1 MHRKH
6 RSINRRRSSIDALSM
21 LSRDNSSPTQLEADG
36 DSRTPSDIIDSADI
50 KQSLQVVVETDE
62 RALQEL
68 DQEKEQKQLEEIPQ
82 PQPGDRGAPR
92 DSDGPPEQQQQT
104 IENPSPRLSL
114 PLTFSQLTAAAVQA
128 VAAAAAAWRPPPLLN
143 AA

>member
-1 MHRKH
+1 
-6 RSINRRRSSIDALSM
+6 M

-36 DSRTPSDIIDSADI
+36 DSRTPSDIIDLADI